1 MRAPPFRSLLI
12 ALLFAHAATPAR
24 AVVPDAELRALARD
38 PAWRALL
45 HYRPDRWGD
54 GWTSLAD
61 QPDFF
66 LAPGGKT
73 DPAAELAATIAAF
86 ASPPETRAR
95 LDQHAQCAFPARFA
109 WLEARLA
116 LSARGIPR
124 VPCPALDA
132 WRAFL
137 GPVQGVSLIFPEAFL
152 NNPASMFGHT
162 LLRIDRAAP
171 TETEER
177 RDLLA
182 YAVNFAADTGSDGG
196 AAFAV
201 KGITGM
207 YPGYFSLWPYA
218 EKVKQYGDW
227 ESRDIWEYRLPL
239 GRDAVETILL
249 HVWELR
255 DVRFDYYFFDENC
268 SWALLGILQVA
279 RPDLDLQGAFDY
291 GWAAPADTVR
301 TALAAIGLVG
311 EPTWRPS
318 AATRIAYPSRTLS
331 RTERTWVR
339 DLASGA
345 RAPDDPELAT
355 LPPERRAAV
364 LSLAYDLLRHRA
376 TPERVETERPRSRA
390 LLVARARVPVS
401 GDVLPAPPTPAIPP
415 DRGHGTSRARIGG
428 GVRDGRAFVEVRAR
442 PAFHDLLDPQG
453 GYTRGAQID
462 FFDLALRGYP
472 GEGKLRLH
480 ELRILDIVSLAPRD
494 GLFHPISWRFGT
506 RVASEPVGDGR
517 EAYFWRSGGG
527 AGAALALGEVGLV
540 YGFAEARADLS
551 TWLDP
556 AISVG
561 AGASAGILAG
571 DPGDRWR
578 AHLHGAALYY
588 GLGDRRTGLSVAL
601 DQRLSFGRNDALELR
616 TSLTRDFG
624 NAWSEIGLFYSRTF

>member
-1 MRAPPFRSLLI
+1 MGSSATRLAFAL
-12 ALLFAHAATPAR
+12 ALLGLAATAAAEPVAAGVPA
-24 AVVPDAELRALARD
+24 DD

-45 HYRPDRWGD
+45 HYRPDRLGG

-66 LAPGGKT
+66 FAPDGKT
-73 DPAAELAATIAAF
+73 NPASELAATLAAF
-86 ASPPETRAR
+86 AAPPGAIAR

-109 WLEARLA
+109 WLDARLDLA
-116 LSARGIPR
+116 SRGIRR
-124 VPCPALDA
+124 VPCPVLDE
-132 WRAFL
+132 WRTFL

-171 TETEER
+171 AETEER
-177 RDLLA
+177 RDILA

-201 KGITGM
+201 KGITGI

-239 GRDAVETILL
+239 APDAVELILL

-255 DVRFDYYFFDENC
+255 EVRFDYYFFDENC
-268 SWALLGILQVA
+268 SWALLGMLQVA
-279 RPDLDLQGAFDY
+279 RPDLDLQGHFDY
-291 GWAAPADTVR
+291 GWATPADTVR
-301 TALAAIGLVG
+301 AALTSIGQVG

-318 AATRIAYPSRTLS
+318 AATRIAHPARSLTGA
-331 RTERTWVR
+331 ERAWVR

-345 RAPDDPELAT
+345 RAPDDPHLSGLA
-355 LPPERRAAV
+355 PERRAAV

-376 TPERVETERPRSRA
+376 TPAQVEAERPRSRA
-390 LLVARARVPVS
+390 LLVARAAVPFE
-401 GDVLPAPPTPAIPP
+401 GDALTPPPTPEVPP

-428 GVRDGRAFVEVRAR
+428 GVRDDRAFLELRAR

-462 FFDLALRGYP
+462 FFDLALRVYP
-472 GEGKLRLH
+472 GEGKVRLH

-494 GLFHPISWRFGT
+494 ALFRPISWRFGT
-506 RVASEPVGDGR
+506 RIASEPVGDGR
-517 EAYFWRSGGG
+517 EAYFWRTGGG
-527 AGAALALGEVGLV
+527 AGATLALGDVGLA
-540 YGFAEARADLS
+540 YAFAEARADLS

-556 AISVG
+556 PLSVG
-561 AGASAGILAG
+561 AGASAGVLTG
-571 DPGDRWR
+571 DAGDRWR
-578 AHLHGAALYY
+578 AHLHASALYY
-588 GLGDRRTGLSVAL
+588 PLGDRRSGFSAAL
-601 DQRLSFGRNDALELR
+601 DQRLSLGRDDALELR
-616 TSLTRDFG
+616 TSVTQDFG
-624 NAWSEIGLFYSRTF
+624 NAWSEIGLFYNRTF